1 VNKIEKLLRITY
13 IVVAFLSA
21 LSMRIGAGD
30 ISVFAQDRTSI
41 TQPQQF
47 NMESY
52 LTERMDHVEATQISM
67 DIRLRDLND
76 KVTTLSGIGEGA
88 FGVLGILQILGFIN
102 KLNNKGKEE
111 DNAD

>member
-1 VNKIEKLLRITY
+1 VNKTEKLIRITY
-13 IVVAFLSA
+13 IIVAFLSA
-21 LSMRIGAGD
+21 LSIHVGVGD
-30 ISVFAQDRTSI
+30 ISAFAQSVAI
-41 TQPQQF
+41 TQPHQF

-52 LTERMDHVEATQISM
+52 LTERMDHVEAAQLSM